1 MPESPDLANGDAR
14 GAAGALNN
22 DGAPAFGQGAVD
34 GGERRRGKRIY
45 AWFSGLNGRLRASL
59 KRQLPYLLVLGFILA
74 FLLVYF
80 FNSMFVPIRP
90 GELGVRWSMLGGGT
104 VVHTVYR
111 EGLHFV
117 LPFDRMYIYN
127 ARKQRFSDSIDVM
140 TVDGLM
146 VHVEYSVRYY
156 PDPDLLPLLHQRV
169 GPDYLNVVVRP
180 EVRSVIRTVIG
191 QYKPEEIYTT
201 QKAIQERIS
210 VQSKIQMEARFVS
223 VDDVPLERIS
233 LPAPVAQ
240 AIDSKLAQQQLDQE
254 YVYRLAVAAKE
265 AQRKLIDAGGQKAYN
280 DTVNQSLTPSVL
292 EWQGILATQEL
303 AKSPNAKVVIV
314 GGKNGLPIILGKE

>member
-1 MPESPDLANGDAR
+1 M
-14 GAAGALNN
+14 
-22 DGAPAFGQGAVD
+22 
-34 GGERRRGKRIY
+34 KRIY
-45 AWFSGLNGRLRASL
+45 RWFTGMPGRLQVFL
-59 KRQLPYLLVLGFILA
+59 KRHTAYLLVLGFVLA
-74 FLLVYF
+74 FLLAYF
-80 FNSMFVPIRP
+80 FNTMFVAIRP
-90 GELGVRWSMLGGGT
+90 GELGVLWSMLGGGT

-117 LPFDRMYIYN
+117 LPFNHMYIYN
-127 ARKQRFSDSIDVM
+127 ARKQRFSDSIDVL

-180 EVRSVIRTVIG
+180 EVRSVIRTVFG

-201 QKAIQERIS
+201 QKAIQQRIS

-233 LPAPVAQ
+233 LPTLVAQ
-240 AIDSKLAQQQLDQE
+240 AIESKLAQQQLEQE
-254 YVYRLAVAAKE
+254 YDYRIDVAGKE
-265 AQRKLIDAGGQKAYN
+265 AQRKVIEAGGQKSYN
-280 DTVNQSLTPSVL
+280 ETVNRSLTPSLL

-314 GGKNGLPIILGKE
+314 GGKNGLPVILGKE